1 MNKLSIIILTHNEQ
15 HNIANCIQSANFAD
29 EILVIDDNSDDQ
41 TVDIAKQNGAKVIS
55 HALNNDFA
63 AQRNFALS
71 SATHDWVLFL
81 DADERITPPLAEE
94 IKQIVQNNQKIA
106 YQIRRLNHFQKK
118 RVRFGTLKADF
129 VTRLFPKNGVQYV
142 GQVHE
147 SPQHAYPTQKCTA
160 SMLHYTYE
168 TWGQY
173 FNKLNRYAELSAQ
186 RYLQQGKKVS
196 FFKDIVLRP
205 LWAFVRV
212 YFFNLGLLDGK
223 IGYLLAMNHYFYTLQ
238 KYQRYY
244 YSRQTSKE

>member
-1 MNKLSIIILTHNEQ
+1 MNKLSVIILTHNEEN
-15 HNIANCIQSANFAD
+15 NIEACIQSANFAD
-29 EILVIDDNSDDQ
+29 EILVIDDNSDDK
-41 TVDIAKQNGAKVIS
+41 TVYLAQQNGAKVIS

-81 DADERITPPLAEE
+81 DADERITEPLAKE
-94 IKQIVQNNQKIA
+94 IKQIIQNNQKIA
-106 YQIRRLNHFQKK
+106 FQIRRLNHFQGK

-129 VTRLFPKNGVQYV
+129 VTRLFPKDGVQYV

-147 SPQHAYPTQKCTA
+147 SPQHAYPTQKCAA

-168 TWGQY
+168 TWAQY

-186 RYLQQGKKVS
+186 RYQQQGKKVS
-196 FFKDIVLRP
+196 FFKDIILRP
-205 LWAFVRV
+205 FWAFLRV
-212 YFFNLGLLDGK
+212 YFFNLGFLDGK
-223 IGYLLAMNHYFYTLQ
+223 MGYLLAINHYFYTLQ

-244 YSRQTSKE
+244 YLQTK